1 LKEFLSSDEGSLI
14 ACLVREF
21 LEFFQ
26 LDFSLSVF
34 DPETAQGKYYKYGG
48 RSKLMKDLHIES
60 LNGM

>member
-1 LKEFLSSDEGSLI
+1 MNSDEGSLV
-14 ACLVREF
+14 ASLVREF

-26 LDFSLSVF
+26 LEFTLSVF
-34 DPETAQGKYYKYGG
+34 DPETAQGKYYTYGG

>member
-1 LKEFLSSDEGSLI
+1 
-14 ACLVREF
+14 VREF

-26 LDFSLSVF
+26 LDFTVSVF

-48 RSKLMKDLHIES
+48 RSKLMKDLHIEN

>member
-26 LDFSLSVF
+26 LDFTLSVF
-34 DPETAQGKYYKYGG
+34 DPETVQGKYYKYGG